1 MLMTNSRQSGF
12 SLIELMVTLSII
24 AILASV
30 AFPSY
35 HQLIANTQIRSVT
48 ESIRNGLQVARAEA
62 VKRNATVS
70 FTLNNN
76 TSWTVG
82 CPIVNANCPAII
94 QAKPAKEGSSSTVTL
109 AITDANTVSFTNL
122 GTIDLTI
129 PVYLKKVNVDN
140 SSIPAADSKDLQV
153 NIGAGGLVRVCDPNV
168 TVVTNSSYC
177 SPVL

>member
-1 MLMTNSRQSGF
+1 MTNNRQSGF
-12 SLIELMVTLSII
+12 SLIELMVALSIL

-35 HQLIANTQIRSVT
+35 RQLIANTQIRSVT

-62 VKRNATVS
+62 VKRNAIVR
-70 FTLNNN
+70 FTLNND

-82 CPIVNANCPAII
+82 CPTVNANCPAII

-109 AITDANTVSFTNL
+109 AITGAQTVSFTNL
-122 GTIDLTI
+122 GFVDPTI
-129 PVYLKKVNVDN
+129 PGQMSQVNVDN
-140 SSIPAADSKDLQV
+140 SSIPAADSKDLRV

-168 TVVTNSSYC
+168 TVVTNSKYC
-177 SPVL
+177 SPV